1 MENIYGLNH
10 TLGMSNINNT
20 IAMQNRNISIANQ
33 NTRDSYI
40 NAVATQKKAKSDSEG
55 DTAALNLDQEKT
67 DAETAV
73 SSADLGKVGIQAF
86 KSKALGVSEL
96 AGDPSAVTILADP
109 NNILGMGAVRAG
121 EGAFKSTPL
130 GVSALDDDPSAVTIL
145 ADPNNILGMGA
156 FKAGENAKGV
166 PVVQATEVSEDVL
179 QAGSAGGEI
188 AGAGAKAISA
198 VKGLSVSGGLAAAGA
213 VLEAGEGAL
222 AIGDDISLDM
232 KSGKFDQI
240 AGNNDWERASNV
252 SDIAGGAAVTLLG
265 IGTALDASIVGAPV
279 GLALQGLAAAAGI
292 FSGVTDYIG
301 EQKEKSEVKPPPA
314 AVKAAPSSVAP
325 QAFQATGSSG
335 QEVRVN

>member
-1 MENIYGLNH
+1 MESIYGLNH

-55 DTAALNLDQEKT
+55 ATAGLNLDQEKT

-73 SSADLGKVGIQAF
+73 SSADLGKVGIEAF

-96 AGDPSAVTILADP
+96 AG
-109 NNILGMGAVRAG
+109 N
-121 EGAFKSTPL
+121 
-130 GVSALDDDPSAVTIL
+130 PSAVTIL

-179 QAGSAGGEI
+179 QAGSAGGEL

-314 AVKAAPSSVAP
+314 AVKAPPSSVAP